1 MIKVTILGFAQQEE
15 ETFVQMK
22 HHLKKIKMMFIF
34 TIMNW
39 LQKPFAEIHR
49 YSGHMVTT
57 HEPQSAC
64 IAEV

>member
-1 MIKVTILGFAQQEE
+1 
-15 ETFVQMK
+15 VQTK
-22 HHLKKIKMMFIF
+22 PRFKKIKMMFIF

-49 YSGHMVTT
+49 YSGQMVTT

-64 IAEV
+64 ITEV